1 MVSIDFAK
9 DAEFSMR
16 SFLLSVLT
24 ACTLCVSSQALSDE
38 YALPEIGTAGVVG
51 LTVQREMQL
60 GQYFLRQAHASL
72 PIIGDPVMNE
82 YLNSI
87 GSKLLLAAKG
97 VRFPFTFL
105 TISNQT
111 LNASAFL
118 GGIVQVNTGL
128 YHYADTEDEFA
139 SVLAHEISHVTQRH
153 IARFIE
159 AQIQTSTLSAAGIIG
174 SIVMSIINPAV
185 GMAALS
191 TTVGA
196 QAQSRINF
204 TRDNEYEADRAG
216 IDLLYRAGF
225 NPFGMADM
233 FRLLL
238 AKQGNINPSFAM
250 LIDHPLSEIRVSE
263 AESRASQLGR
273 RKNST
278 NVNYDLARARVD
290 VRYMGVRDFH
300 TLKQSLEVNPFK
312 RSEAYTQYALALT
325 CYELKQYDEAYSH
338 LNRLNNLSNNVFVLD
353 LKTDL
358 DLATNKAS
366 AAVARLE
373 APYRKSP
380 NNEALALNLANAY
393 KEAGRPQNAVKVLND
408 FLKKNPDNVDALS
421 LLTQSALDMHDRCT
435 ALQSRGR
442 QFALTAQYPQAL
454 NAYSQAMN
462 YCASS
467 YDRDIIRARIAK
479 TSEQRSFDEEIE
491 KNMR

>member
-1 MVSIDFAK
+1 
-9 DAEFSMR
+9 MR

-38 YALPEIGTAGVVG
+38 YSLPEIGTAGVVG
-51 LTVQREMQL
+51 LTVQREKQL
-60 GQYFLRQAHASL
+60 GQYFLRQARASM
-72 PIIGDPVMNE
+72 PIVGDPVMNE

-87 GSKLLLAAKG
+87 GSKLLLSAKG

-105 TISNQT
+105 TVSNQN

-118 GGIVQVNTGL
+118 GGVVQVNTGL

-159 AQIQTSTLSAAGIIG
+159 SQIQTSSLSTAGLIG
-174 SIVMSIINPAV
+174 AIVMSIINPTV

-196 QAQSRINF
+196 QAQARINF

-238 AKQGNINPSFAM
+238 AKQGNINPAFAM
-250 LIDHPLSEIRVSE
+250 LIDHPLSEVRVSE
-263 AESRASQLGR
+263 AETRASQLGR

-290 VRYMGVRDFH
+290 VRYMGVRDFNA
-300 TLKQSLEVNPFK
+300 LKQSLAVNPFK
-312 RSEAYTQYALALT
+312 RSNAYIQYALALT
-325 CYELKQYDEAYSH
+325 CFELKQYDEAYSH
-338 LNRLNNLSNNVFVLD
+338 LNNLNGLDGNVFVLD

-358 DLATNKAS
+358 DITTGKAS
-366 AAVARLE
+366 QAASRLE
-373 APYRKSP
+373 GPYRKSP

-393 KEAGRPQNAVKVLND
+393 KEAGRTQSAITVLNN
-408 FLKKNPDNVDALS
+408 FLKKHPDNIEALS
-421 LLTQSALDMHDRCT
+421 LLTQSSLDMHDRCS
-435 ALQSRGR
+435 ALQTRGQ
-442 QFALTAQYPQAL
+442 QFALSAQYPQSL

-462 YCASS
+462 YCASF
-467 YDRDIIRARIAK
+467 YDRDIIRARIAQ
-479 TSEQRSFDEEIE
+479 TSEQRSFDESIE
-491 KNMR
+491 KSMR